1 MDEGQ
6 YMRDGEYR
14 APPALLRELLDA
26 GETLASIAR
35 KHGVE
40 VHRVRY
46 RCRRLGLGELKG
58 KAPNKAA
65 LVMAL
70 SHPDIPIAR
79 IAEAFGC
86 KPSTI
91 GKAAQ
96 RHGLPTDERGREAL
110 REARS

>member
-14 APPALLRELLDA
+14 APPALLRELLEA

-58 KAPNKAA
+58 KAPARDA
-65 LVMAL
+65 LALAL
-70 SHPDIPIAR
+70 SHSDIPLTR
-79 IAEAFGC
+79 IAKAFGC
-86 KPSTI
+86 EPCTI
-91 GKAAQ
+91 GVAA
-96 RHGLPTDERGREAL
+96 RRYGLPTDEAGRRAL
-110 REARS
+110 MEARS